1 MKMFWGLI
9 LEPGKKYE
17 QKAEASFHLTMAA
30 LEPSTKAPAP
40 NKPTVTSLVVE
51 SSKNSYILCNLD
63 QQRVLQQPLDLVFTE
78 DEPISFFV
86 NGENKI
92 HLTGYIMP
100 DSDIE
105 DSEDMYDFDGSEEDS
120 EAEEMLAA
128 MNDKKRKQAVDPK
141 DANKKVKF
149 GGGDEPQAPA
159 AKAEKKQEKAKPAK
173 AGKND
178 VQAKANQKPKA
189 ADLGDDDD
197 DDDEDDD
204 EESDEGGM
212 SDLLDQFDD
221 DDDEEDDEDDED
233 MDDSSPEAKKPV
245 KSQPKQQNNQKGTP
259 AKLGQPAKPQQNQN
273 NKQGTPKAVTP
284 QQNKGFQ
291 GGKQQWSGGKNKGP
305 QNNYNKN
312 QNSGKKGTPGKFGG
326 SPGNKNKKPW
336 QNKK

>member
-1 MKMFWGLI
+1 MFWGLI

-30 LEPSTKAPAP
+30 LEPSTKTPAP

-128 MNDKKRKQAVDPK
+128 LNDKKRKQLVDAK

-149 GGGDEPQAPA
+149 GGGDEPQVPA
-159 AKAEKKQEKAKPAK
+159 GKAEKKQEKVKQPAK

-178 VQAKANQKPKA
+178 VQAKANQKPKV

-197 DDDEDDD
+197 DDEEDDESDDED
-204 EESDEGGM
+204 M

-221 DDDEEDDEDDED
+221 DDDEEDEEDDDD

-259 AKLGQPAKPQQNQN
+259 AKIGQQAKPEKNQQNQN
-273 NKQGTPKAVTP
+273 NKQGTP
-284 QQNKGFQ
+284 QQNKSFQ
-291 GGKQQWSGGKNKGP
+291 GGKPQWSGGKNKGP
-305 QNNYNKN
+305 QNNFNKN